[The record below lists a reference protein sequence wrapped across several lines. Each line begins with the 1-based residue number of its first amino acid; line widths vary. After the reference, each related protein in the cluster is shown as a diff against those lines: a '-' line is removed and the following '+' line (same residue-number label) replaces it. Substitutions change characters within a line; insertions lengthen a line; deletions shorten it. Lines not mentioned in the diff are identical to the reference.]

1 MHYPVNLDL
10 NGRAC
15 LVVGGGS
22 VAARKVASLVAAG
35 ADVTVVAPR
44 VDPAISA
51 LTSVTIARREYGR
64 GEAAAYRLV
73 FTATDNPAVNQ
84 MVFDDAEAAGVWVNS
99 ADDPQRCSFTLPAV
113 VRRGSVLLTAST
125 GAASPALSAWLR
137 GRLEQEFGPELAD
150 LAAALA
156 VHRARI
162 HAAGASTEGVDWAST
177 IEAERARLD
186 PSLRSLERAS

>member
-10 NGRAC
+10 DGRAC

-44 VDPAISA
+44 VDSAISA
-51 LTSVTIARREYGR
+51 LTSVTIERRAYER

-73 FTATDNPAVNQ
+73 ITATDDRAVNQ
-84 MVFDDAEAAGVWVNS
+84 AVYDDADAAGVWVNS
-99 ADDPQRCSFTLPAV
+99 ADDPERCSFTLPAV

-150 LAAALA
+150 VAAALA

-162 HAAGASTEGVDWAST
+162 HATGATTEGIDWVSI
-177 IEAERARLD
+177 IEAEM
-186 PSLRSLERAS
+186 AS

>member
-1 MHYPVNLDL
+1 MTVHYPVNLDL

-44 VDPAISA
+44 VDAAISA
-51 LTSVTIARREYGR
+51 LTSVTIVRRAYRR
-64 GEAAAYRLV
+64 GETANYRLV
-73 FTATDNPAVNQ
+73 ITATDDPAVNQ
-84 MVFDDAEAAGVWVNS
+84 AVYDDAEAAGVWVNS

-162 HAAGASTEGVDWAST
+162 HAAGASTEGVDWASI
-177 IEAERARLD
+177 IEAEM
-186 PSLRSLERAS
+186 AS